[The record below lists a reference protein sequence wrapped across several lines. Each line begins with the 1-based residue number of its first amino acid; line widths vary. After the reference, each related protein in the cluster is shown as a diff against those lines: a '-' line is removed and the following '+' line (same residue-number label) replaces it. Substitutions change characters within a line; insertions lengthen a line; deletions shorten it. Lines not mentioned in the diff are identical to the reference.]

1 MTYHDPDGSGGR
13 QGRLTRR
20 GLLACAPWAGTGLVW
35 GLSGG
40 VPFTLGMLGEA
51 QAAQAGGFTFVQ
63 ISDSHI
69 GFAKPVNPDP
79 RRTLKEAIDRI
90 VALPAKPSFM
100 IHTGDITHLSKP
112 HEFDDAAQ
120 IISEARLT
128 THYVPGEHDMMDPEM
143 ALFRERYGQGTKGAG
158 WYCFDV
164 AGVHFIGLINVN
176 YSGRDMGTVYVD
188 NPGAKAGGLGVLGDD
203 QIAWIEDDLRGRA
216 ASTPIVVFA
225 HVPLWA
231 AYPTWGWGTEE
242 SARVLSLLKRF
253 GSVTVLNGHIHQ
265 VLQKVE
271 GNVAFHTAMS
281 TAFPRAAPGSAPKP
295 DPKKVAAD
303 KLRTVLGSTSVTFHP
318 GQQRLALVDSPLQ
331 S

>member
-1 MTYHDPDGSGGR
+1 MADHERDGSGER
-13 QGRLTRR
+13 QGQLTRR

-51 QAAQAGGFTFVQ
+51 RAAQAGGFTFVQ

-69 GFAKPVNPDP
+69 GFAKPANPDP
-79 RRTLKEAIDRI
+79 KGTLKEVIDRI
-90 VALPAKPSFM
+90 GALPATPSFM
-100 IHTGDITHLSKP
+100 LHTGDVTHLSKP
-112 HEFDDAAQ
+112 NEFDDAAQ
-120 IISEARLT
+120 IISEARLM
-128 THYVPGEHDMMDPEM
+128 THYVPGEHDMLDPEM

-164 AGVHFIGLINVN
+164 AGVHFIGLVNVN
-176 YSGRDMGTVYVD
+176 FSGRDMGAVYVD
-188 NPGAKAGGLGVLGDD
+188 NPGPKAGGLGVLGDD
-203 QIAWIEDDLRGRA
+203 QIAWIENDLRGRS

-242 SARVLSLLKRF
+242 GERVLSLLKRF

-281 TAFPRAAPGSAPKP
+281 TAYPQPAPGSAPKP
-295 DPKKVAAD
+295 GPKKVPAD
-303 KLRTVLGSTSVTFHP
+303 KLRTVLGSTSVTFHQ
-318 GQQRLALVDSPLQ
+318 GQQRLALVDSPLK

>member
-1 MTYHDPDGSGGR
+1 MTEDDRDGSGR
-13 QGRLTRR
+13 RPGRLTRR

-40 VPFTLGMLGEA
+40 APFTLGMLGEA

-79 RRTLKEAIDRI
+79 RRTLKEVVDRI
-90 VALPAKPSFM
+90 GALPEKPSFM

-112 HEFDDAAQ
+112 QEFDDAAQ

-128 THYVPGEHDMMDPEM
+128 THYVPGEHDMLDPEM
-143 ALFRERYGQGTKGAG
+143 ALFRERHGQGTKGGG

-176 YSGRDMGTVYVD
+176 FSGRDMGTVYVD
-188 NPGAKAGGLGVLGDD
+188 NPGPKAGGLGVLGDD
-203 QIAWIEDDLRGRA
+203 QIAWIENDLRGRA
-216 ASTPIVVFA
+216 ASTPIVVFT

-231 AYPTWGWGTEE
+231 AYPTWGWATEE

-281 TAFPRAAPGSAPKP
+281 TAYPQPAPGTAPKP
-295 DPKKVAAD
+295 GPKKVPAD
-303 KLRTVLGSTSVTFHP
+303 KLRTVIGSRSVTFHQ
-318 GQQRLALVDSPLQ
+318 GQHRLALVDSPLK